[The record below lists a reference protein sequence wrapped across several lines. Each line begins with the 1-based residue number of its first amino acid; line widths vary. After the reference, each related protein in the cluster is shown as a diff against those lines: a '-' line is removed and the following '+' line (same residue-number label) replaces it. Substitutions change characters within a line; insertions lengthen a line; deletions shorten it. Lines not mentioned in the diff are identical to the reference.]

1 MTKEV
6 QNKFELRPE
15 PEKKGVMICLDCG
28 HKTEASD
35 TDIHELLSLD
45 VVHTPCHRAEKAN
58 RGRMVRV
65 TDPLEESGCAHGSS
79 GVEGVKPNKRLGFY
93 SRFPGYSSN

>member
-1 MTKEV
+1 MPPIRDSEPWRQEMPIDFKS
-6 QNKFELRPE
+6 PE

-45 VVHTPCHRAEKAN
+45 VVHTPCHRAEKTN

-65 TDPLEESGCAHGSS
+65 TEPMSIDVPTEKE
-79 GVEGVKPNKRLGFY
+79 VKQ
-93 SRFPGYSSN
+93 

>member
-1 MTKEV
+1 MPIDFKP
-6 QNKFELRPE
+6 PE

-45 VVHTPCHRAEKAN
+45 VVHTPCHRAEKVN

-65 TDPLEESGCAHGSS
+65 TDPLEEGGGAHGSS
-79 GVEGVKPNKRLGFY
+79 ACAGGEVTHGND
-93 SRFPGYSSN
+93 